1 MKTAR
6 KMAVMLMSALAAL
19 PCISIMSAN
28 AESLN
33 DQVEKEPTRGTVSP
47 NVWYTGNPSSGN
59 SSNGLFRYRRYS
71 DWTGE
76 TEIRHYLSGNRLIEV
91 KNTGYDS
98 SWHSQTPH
106 TYSEVQPYG
115 ADISSSYGSTYYLRH
130 EAKIYSGTTSDS
142 YVVNYYYV
150 HTNL

>member
-6 KMAVMLMSALAAL
+6 KMAVMLMSALTTL
-19 PCISIMSAN
+19 PCISLVSAN
-28 AESLN
+28 AETLN
-33 DQVEKEPTRGTVSP
+33 DQAAKELTRGTVSP
-47 NVWYTGNPSSGN
+47 YGWYTGNPSIGN
-59 SSNGLFRYRRYS
+59 SPNGQFRYRRYS

-98 SWHSQTPH
+98 SWHSQTSH

-115 ADISSSYGSTYYLRH
+115 ADISSSYGSTYYLLH
-130 EAKIYSGTTSDS
+130 EGKIYSGTTSDS

-150 HTNL
+150 YTNL